1 MNEQTRQILIGQL
14 GTLIVANAEL
24 AAENVAL
31 ARKCQEQTATIAE
44 LEAKLAEEQNA
55 PQAGGDPITTTGTH
69 GFVGGG
75 GGNPPGAG
83 DNGSTPS
90 EIH

>member
-31 ARKCQEQTATIAE
+31 ARKWRSPRIW
-44 LEAKLAEEQNA
+44 K
-55 PQAGGDPITTTGTH
+55 
-69 GFVGGG
+69 
-75 GGNPPGAG
+75 
-83 DNGSTPS
+83 NGRRRHRP
-90 EIH
+90 